1 MIVFSLRAT
10 IILTLITIMLGPLV
24 YLSGIRKDSR
34 ETELMRIE
42 ASIAETRDSIIVL
55 KAEWAYLSRP
65 DRILQLSE
73 RFLEVEPL
81 DPHQIIPIDELNKI
95 TKPQTN
101 NNIEE
106 ANLIWKIK

>member
-24 YLSGIRKDSR
+24 YLSGIRKDTHES
-34 ETELMRIE
+34 ELLQIE
-42 ASIAETRDSIIVL
+42 ASIAETRDSITVL

-73 RFLEVEPL
+73 RFLDVKPL
-81 DPHQIIPIDELNKI
+81 DPHQIIPVNELNKI
-95 TKPQTN
+95 TKPQTSN
-101 NNIEE
+101 SIEE
-106 ANLIWKIK
+106 ANLTWRIE